1 MKPISFLA
9 ITCLACGA
17 WSAFAANPRVLVFQK
32 NGKGFVHDNLAASA
46 AAIRELGR
54 ANHFDVEVTADPT
67 VFTDAR
73 LAPYR
78 ALIFANSNN
87 EAFASEDQRAAFQRF
102 IRRGGGFVGIHSS
115 TGSERDWPYF
125 QRLQGGKF
133 LRHPPLQPFT
143 ITVKDRRHPATA
155 HLGATWT
162 WADECYLFTNLNPA
176 ITVLLAADLATVKDP
191 KREASPGEQVR
202 GVYPLAWCHEFE
214 GARVFYTALGHKI
227 AYYDDPTYRQHLLG
241 GIRWVLNL
249 PDKN

>member
-1 MKPISFLA
+1 MKRIHLLTLA
-9 ITCLACGA
+9 WLGLGALSLLAA
-17 WSAFAANPRVLVFQK
+17 DPRVLVYQK

-54 ANHFDVEVTADPT
+54 ANHFGVEVTSDPA

-73 LAPYR
+73 LAPFQ

-87 EAFASEDQRAAFQRF
+87 EAFANEDQRAAFQRF

-115 TGSERDWPYF
+115 TGSERNWPYF
-125 QRLQGGKF
+125 QQLQGAKF

-143 ITVKDRRHPATA
+143 IAVLNRSHPATA
-155 HLGATWT
+155 HLGATWSWT
-162 WADECYLFTNLNPA
+162 DECYLFTNLNPA
-176 ITVLLAADLATVKDP
+176 ITVLLAADLTTVKDP
-191 KREASPGEQVR
+191 KRDASPGEQVR
-202 GVYPLAWCHEFE
+202 GVYPLAWCHDFE

-241 GIRWVLNL
+241 GIRWVLKL
-249 PDKN
+249 VEK